1 MAASIQN
8 IEDNAPQYG
17 VSPPICVKKPN
28 LYEEFL
34 TAKLEEVLRNYNL
47 FETKEGIEKRIEVLR
62 VLNAKFKKWVRD
74 TSKGKIGDE
83 CIDKVGGKLFTFGS
97 YRLGVNNPG
106 ADIDSLC
113 VAPRHINR
121 SDFFTSF
128 YKVLEEDSD
137 ATELHAV
144 QDAFVPLIKLKYRD
158 VELDVLFARL
168 ANKEV
173 PDDQTL
179 EDSTLLKN
187 LDEKCVRS
195 LNGCRVADEILKS
208 VPNIE
213 SYIGTLRAIKHWAK
227 VRGIYSNVLGFFG
240 GITWAILVA
249 RCCQLYPYATPARL
263 LVKFFYIFKSWEW
276 PSPVFLKKTDSP
288 DNDPLSAYVWDPR
301 QKAADRY
308 HLMPIITPAFPEQN
322 STFNVSNSTKR
333 IILREIQEGFNI
345 CREVLSG
352 KSSWDKLFQEINF
365 FSRYKHLLVCFIA
378 SPNESVFLNFKGLVE
393 SKLRH
398 LTSNFERS
406 QYIDLVHVFS
416 KSFKPKSDSPVV
428 QELIKGIED
437 PSMCC
442 WFIGLDFKKDMKCEV
457 DLTAEIQQFHDLIAL
472 TKQKNNPNDEDSKL
486 ALKYLK
492 RSKENVTEWI
502 SEEDFK
508 RGRKAMSAKQ
518 QAAIEQKAQNTDM
531 NIDTLYVQLNDV
543 FNSNEELKIQWLK
556 FLSEKDINGDIS
568 HNKLANQVNIVSS
581 TETSNNSLFTSQNET
596 TDSMNTTTST
606 TVNAT
611 NLTTTLTT
619 NNIPRKRKHSE
630 SEKNGGV
637 SKVLSWAQN

>member
-1 MAASIQN
+1 MTASFQG
-8 IEDNAPQYG
+8 IEENAPQYG
-17 VSPPICVKKPN
+17 VSPPICVKKPS

-34 TAKLEEVLRNYNL
+34 SMKLVEVLKSYNL
-47 FETKEGIEKRIEVLR
+47 FETKEGIDKRIEVLR

-121 SDFFTSF
+121 ADFFNSF
-128 YKVLEEDSD
+128 YKVLEDDPD

-144 QDAFVPLIKLKYRD
+144 QDAFVPLIKLKYKD

-179 EDSTLLKN
+179 DDSSLLKN

-208 VPNIE
+208 VPNID

-249 RCCQLYPYATPARL
+249 RCCQLYPNATPARL

-276 PSPVFLKKTDSP
+276 PSPVILKKTDSP

-308 HLMPIITPAFPEQN
+308 HLMPIITPAFPQQN

-352 KSSWDKLFQEINF
+352 KCSWDKLFQEINF

-378 SPNESVFLNFKGLVE
+378 SPNENVFLNFKGLVE

-406 QYIDLVHVFS
+406 QYIDLVHVCA
-416 KSFKPKSDSPVV
+416 KSFKPKPDSSVV
-428 QELIKGIED
+428 QELVKGMEN
-437 PSMCC
+437 PFMSC

-457 DLTAEIQQFHDLIAL
+457 DLTGEIQQFHDLIAL
-472 TKQKNNPNDEDSKL
+472 TKQKTNPNDEESKL

-518 QAAIEQKAQNTDM
+518 QAAIEQKAQNSDM
-531 NIDTLYVQLNDV
+531 NIDILYVQLNDV
-543 FNSNEELKIQWLK
+543 FNSNEELKEEWLK
-556 FLSEKDINGDIS
+556 FISDKDINGDTS
-568 HNKLANQVNIVSS
+568 NYKFANQVNIVSS
-581 TETSNNSLFTSQNET
+581 TDPSGNSTSNNKEDKIPLNNST
-596 TDSMNTTTST
+596 TNSTTTASPS
-606 TVNAT
+606 
-611 NLTTTLTT
+611 
-619 NNIPRKRKHSE
+619 NNSIPRKRKHSE
-630 SEKNGGV
+630 NEQNGSV
-637 SKVLSWAQN
+637 NKVLSWAQN